1 MRRALIAAA
10 LLCTAS
16 VAGAQQRA
24 DTAFAVT
31 VARPAYPVGTGP
43 RVALDEAHRNFH
55 TLDGRY
61 APFGKLLRADGY
73 RVAPNTKHL
82 DRGVLRGFD
91 VLVVANASG
100 GATPETA
107 DRPAFT
113 TDEIAA
119 VRKWVND
126 GGSLLLVADHAP
138 FGGAAESLA
147 LAFNVGMTKGFA
159 IDTAASAHALDN
171 PSFLR
176 YTRENHG
183 LGLHAITR
191 GRDSTER
198 VGTVVAFTG
207 QSLTWP
213 VGATPL
219 LTMSPTAQ
227 ERATRSPTDTLVS
240 VGGRVQGIALP
251 YGKGRVVVLGE
262 AAMLSAQVVEQPG
275 QPPFYM
281 GINVPGTDDKQFALN
296 VLHWLTRVLP

>member
-1 MRRALIAAA
+1 MRRASIAAA
-10 LLCTAS
+10 LVVTAS
-16 VAGAQQRA
+16 LAGAQQRA

-31 VARPAYPVGTGP
+31 VARPAYPAATGP
-43 RVALDEAHRNFH
+43 RVALDEAHQNFH
-55 TLDGRY
+55 TLEGRY

-73 RVAPNTKHL
+73 RVAPNTKPL
-82 DRGVLRGFD
+82 DRRALSGID
-91 VLVVANASG
+91 VLVIANASG

-107 DRPAFT
+107 DRPALT
-113 TDEIAA
+113 ADEITA
-119 VRKWVND
+119 VRKWVD
-126 GGSLLLVADHAP
+126 GGGSLLLVADHAP

-147 LAFNVGMTKGFA
+147 RAFNVGMTKGFA
-159 IDTAASAHALDN
+159 IDTATSAHALGN

-176 YTRENHG
+176 YTRGNHG

-240 VGGRVQGIALP
+240 VGGHVQGVALTS
-251 YGKGRVVVLGE
+251 GKGRVVVLGE
-262 AAMLSAQVVEQPG
+262 AAMLSAQIVEQPG
-275 QPPFYM
+275 QPPFSM
-281 GINVPGTDDKQFALN
+281 GMNVSGTDDRQFALN
-296 VLHWLTRVLP
+296 VLHWLSRALP